1 MAMSFKRTLINGN
14 THISQM
20 FIIKTKTFMVT
31 DYTCISLA
39 KGTENVQHTETSS
52 NTFEPQERKPNSQFL
67 RGATER

>member
-1 MAMSFKRTLINGN
+1 
-14 THISQM
+14 
-20 FIIKTKTFMVT
+20 MVT